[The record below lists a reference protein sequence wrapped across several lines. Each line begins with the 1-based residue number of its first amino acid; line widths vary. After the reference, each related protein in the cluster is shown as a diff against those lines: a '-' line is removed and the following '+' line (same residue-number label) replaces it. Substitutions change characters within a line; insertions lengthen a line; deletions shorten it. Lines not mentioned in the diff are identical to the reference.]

1 MSALRAPARLTRR
14 LPPAHRLLSTTPHR
28 LADPQRQQIS
38 ISPATPHKKWADLS
52 ATQKAGRTA
61 STGANLITIVTGM
74 AITGA
79 VFTLLYLEVFAPD
92 SAANWFNTI
101 HARVRADERCVG
113 LLGNR
118 IKAYGEPTSNRWSRN
133 RPIALVKG
141 LEGQVWRGASGSA
154 FQRNYPTLLYLT
166 ANDTL
171 LFLFFA
177 LFYVQ
182 WRIADMWELVAGGGP
197 FRGPLQVEGH
207 IDRGVV
213 NAHLVKRPGESEYA
227 YQYLFLVVP
236 GKPPIY
242 LEKDES
248 KIEREGGPKKRLFG
262 VQWGW

>member
-14 LPPAHRLLSTTPHR
+14 LPPAAHRLLSTTPHR
-28 LADPQRQQIS
+28 HADSQRQQIS

-52 ATQKAGRTA
+52 ATQKAARTA
-61 STGANLITIVTGM
+61 STSANLITIVAGM
-74 AITGA
+74 ALTGA

-133 RPIALVKG
+133 RPIASKTWKDKYGVEHLVMH
-141 LEGQVWRGASGSA
+141 
-154 FQRNYPTLLYLT
+154 FN
-166 ANDTL
+166 
-171 LFLFFA
+171 
-177 LFYVQ
+177 
-182 WRIADMWELVAGGGP
+182 
-197 FRGPLQVEGH
+197 VEGH

-213 NAHLVKRPGESEYA
+213 NAHLVKRPGEGEYT
-227 YQYLFLVVP
+227 YQYLFLEVS
-236 GKPPIY
+236 GKPRIY

-248 KIEREGGPKKRLFG
+248 KTEREGGPKKRLFG